1 MGQVV
6 IFSAPSGSG
15 KTTIVHRL
23 LARYPQFEFS
33 VSATSRAPR
42 GTERD
47 GVDYYFLT
55 QEAFR
60 KAVAEGRFV
69 EWEEVYQGT
78 CYGTLRSEVERIW
91 DKGHIILFDVDV
103 MGGINLK
110 RIFGA
115 DACSIFIMPPS
126 IEELRRRLEGRGTD
140 TPEVI
145 ERRVAKAE
153 FELTKAPEFDHYST
167 FQSGSF
173 QSSAYIPL
181 DDGRR
186 LSTYLCSTAYN
197 EMVDGREVGGFTVR
211 EDEPMTT
218 RSYTAADGTELTISQ
233 NSTQAIIYAYLDKSY
248 ITMTMEI
255 NNLRSPGVRE
265 TDFSLDEDTVNYAAD
280 FINYKN
286 IGK

>member
-1 MGQVV
+1 MGKVI

-23 LARYPQFEFS
+23 LERYPQLEFS
-33 VSATSRAPR
+33 ISATSRAPR
-42 GTERD
+42 GAERD
-47 GVDYYFLT
+47 GVDYYFLS
-55 QEAFR
+55 QEAFAA
-60 KAVAEGRFV
+60 AVAEGRFV
-69 EWEEVYQGT
+69 EWEEVYKGT

-153 FELTKAPEFDHYST
+153 FELTKAPEFDHT
-167 FQSGSF
+167 V
-173 QSSAYIPL
+173 INDRL
-181 DDGRR
+181 DD
-186 LSTYLCSTAYN
+186 AV
-197 EMVDGREVGGFTVR
+197 EEVC
-211 EDEPMTT
+211 
-218 RSYTAADGTELTISQ
+218 TI
-233 NSTQAIIYAYLDKSY
+233 LD
-248 ITMTMEI
+248 
-255 NNLRSPGVRE
+255 R
-265 TDFSLDEDTVNYAAD
+265 
-280 FINYKN
+280 FIARQS
-286 IGK
+286 